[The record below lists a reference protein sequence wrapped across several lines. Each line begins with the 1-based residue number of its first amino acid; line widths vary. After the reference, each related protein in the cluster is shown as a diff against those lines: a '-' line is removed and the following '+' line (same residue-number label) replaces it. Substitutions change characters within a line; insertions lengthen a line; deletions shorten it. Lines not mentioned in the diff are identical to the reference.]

1 MRRTLQ
7 REGCQIENSNHLM
20 TNHHV
25 DEFTLHIPVD
35 IHSQIRPPNI
45 VYSVDCQATEH
56 FVFKHVPELSDSA
69 KPGLTRQLTVTSIIR
84 INEHATVYRAVSQD
98 QGNFV
103 LKFAFWK
110 GEALNH
116 LENEARNYDTLS
128 VLQGDVI
135 PMFYGCFRT
144 ETEPKYIRNKWRAVT
159 CIVLEDCGE
168 HLKVD
173 HLMDLDD
180 DPVIDLFQKIGKMH
194 MECHA
199 HPSDLSPYNIVQ
211 RELDGRIEY
220 RLVDLHDVEYHE
232 CHFAG
237 KWYDDSDDD
246 GNKPKGGIGCDLLT
260 SAADDAFFWYK
271 IITLPSTYI
280 GALAYDPKGLPP
292 QSFIDK
298 VIPPKARYA
307 VGHSLICHI
316 FAKFFSEAYKDH
328 QRQIEPERMSMSDE
342 DVEASWNQAVDK
354 YRQLW
359 LERGLPTTSAE
370 GIAMLPEEAKKRI
383 YKLQPP

>member
-1 MRRTLQ
+1 
-7 REGCQIENSNHLM
+7 M

-56 FVFKHVPELSDSA
+56 FVFKHVPELSCSA
-69 KPGLTRQLTVTSIIR
+69 RPGLTRQLTVTSIIC

-110 GEALNH
+110 GDALND
-116 LENEARNYDTLS
+116 LENEARNYGTLS

-144 ETEPKYIRNKWRAVT
+144 ETEAKYIRNKWRAVT

-180 DPVIDLFQKIGKMH
+180 DPV
-194 MECHA
+194 
-199 HPSDLSPYNIVQ
+199 
-211 RELDGRIEY
+211 
-220 RLVDLHDVEYHE
+220 
-232 CHFAG
+232 
-237 KWYDDSDDD
+237 
-246 GNKPKGGIGCDLLT
+246 
-260 SAADDAFFWYK
+260 
-271 IITLPSTYI
+271 
-280 GALAYDPKGLPP
+280 
-292 QSFIDK
+292 
-298 VIPPKARYA
+298 
-307 VGHSLICHI
+307 
-316 FAKFFSEAYKDH
+316 
-328 QRQIEPERMSMSDE
+328 
-342 DVEASWNQAVDK
+342 
-354 YRQLW
+354 
-359 LERGLPTTSAE
+359 
-370 GIAMLPEEAKKRI
+370 
-383 YKLQPP
+383 

>member
-1 MRRTLQ
+1 MST
-7 REGCQIENSNHLM
+7 
-20 TNHHV
+20 T
-25 DEFTLHIPVD
+25 FTLHIPADV
-35 IHSQIRPPNI
+35 HSGIRPPNI
-45 VYSVDCQATEH
+45 VYSLDCQATEY
-56 FVFKHVPELSDSA
+56 FVFEPVPELSGSA
-69 KPGLTRQLTVTSIIR
+69 KPGLTQQLTVTSITR
-84 INEHATVYRAVSQD
+84 IHEHATFYRAVSQD

-110 GEALNH
+110 GEALND

-144 ETEPKYIRNKWRAVT
+144 EAEVKYTRNKWRAVT
-159 CIVLEDCGE
+159 CIVLEDCGK

-199 HPSDLSPYNIVQ
+199 HPSELSPYNIAQ

-237 KWYDDSDDD
+237 KWYGDS
-246 GNKPKGGIGCDLLT
+246 GEGGGKPEGGVGCDLLT

-280 GALAYDPKGLPP
+280 GPLAYDPEGLPP
-292 QSFIDK
+292 QFFIDK
-298 VIPPKARYA
+298 VIPPNAHFA
-307 VGHSLICHI
+307 VGHSLLCHI

-359 LERGLPTTSAE
+359 LEKGLPTTSAE
-370 GIAMLPEEAKKRI
+370 GIDMLPEDAKKRI
-383 YKLQPP
+383 YNKLQPPL